1 MGKTDFLQSDIVKAE
16 AQRLGFSACGLA
28 AAAPVSEER
37 AVAIRRWLAQGK
49 HADMDYLVRNLD
61 KRLDPRLLVDGA
73 RTVVSLA
80 VNYYTADSLSP
91 HGYRFARYALGRDYH
106 DVVKEML
113 RKLMHSLGLNEP
125 ADGRPFVDTA
135 PIDERYWAM
144 QAGLGWQGR
153 SGQLIIPRAGT
164 YFFLGELVLTLPADR
179 YDLPFAGR
187 CGSCRRCVDA
197 CPAHALPGDG
207 TVDARRCLSYLTIE
221 NRGELPPGTGA
232 KMGGCVYGCDRCS
245 EACPWN
251 KFARP
256 TAIDAFRPSPALRS
270 MTADA
275 WRDLSVDDYRRLFKG
290 SAVKRAKY
298 AGLVRNIAAVAGEGG
313 GSSADMSAAPDPP
326 GEGGEGV

>member
-16 AQRLGFSACGLA
+16 AQRLGFSACGLSE
-28 AAAPVSEER
+28 AAPVSEER
-37 AVAIRRWLAQGK
+37 AETIRQWLARGC
-49 HADMDYLVRNLD
+49 HADMDYLERNLD
-61 KRLDPRLLVDGA
+61 KRLDPRLLVEGA
-73 RTVVSLA
+73 RSVVSLA

-91 HGYRFARYALGRDYH
+91 QGYGFARYALGRDYH
-106 DVVKEML
+106 DVVKQML
-113 RKLMHSLGLNEP
+113 RQLMQALGLEEP

-153 SGQLIIPRAGT
+153 SGQLIVPHAGT
-164 YFFLGELVLTLPADR
+164 YFFLGELVLTVPADR
-179 YDLPFAGR
+179 YDAPIASR

-221 NRGELPPGTGA
+221 NRGDLPPGTGE
-232 KMGGCVYGCDRCS
+232 KMHGCVYGCDRCS

-251 KFARP
+251 RFARP
-256 TAIDAFRPSPALRS
+256 TSIEAFRTSPALRA
-270 MTADA
+270 MTAEQ
-275 WRDLSVDDYRRLFKG
+275 WRNLSVDDYRRFFKG

-298 AGLVRNIAAVAGEGG
+298 DGLVRNIAAVAEADGQASAYMSGTPDPTGEG
-313 GSSADMSAAPDPP
+313 M
-326 GEGGEGV
+326 ERT

>member
-1 MGKTDFLQSDIVKAE
+1 MGKIDFLQSDKVKAE
-16 AQRLGFSACGLA
+16 AMRLGFSACGLA
-28 AAAPVSEER
+28 EAAPVAEER
-37 AVAIRRWLAQGK
+37 AAAIRQWLAKGC
-49 HADMDYLVRNLD
+49 HADMDYLARNLD

-80 VNYYTADSLSP
+80 VNYYTADGLSP
-91 HGYRFARYALGRDYH
+91 HGYCFARYALGRDYH

-113 RKLMHSLGLNEP
+113 RRLMHALGLDEP
-125 ADGRPFVDTA
+125 LDGRPFVDTA

-153 SGQLIIPRAGT
+153 SGQLIIPHAGT

-179 YDLPFAGR
+179 YDSSLAGR
-187 CGSCRRCVDA
+187 CGTCHRCVDA

-221 NRGELPPGTGA
+221 NRWELPPGTG
-232 KMGGCVYGCDRCS
+232 KRMGGCVYGCDRCS
-245 EACPWN
+245 EVCPWN
-251 KFARP
+251 RFARP
-256 TAIDAFRPSPALRS
+256 TAIDAFRPSEALRS

-275 WRDLSVDDYRRLFKG
+275 WRNLTVEDYRLLFKG

-298 AGLVRNIAAVAGEGG
+298 GGLVRNIAALNGEDGDKPESPAEDKG
-313 GSSADMSAAPDPP
+313 LM
-326 GEGGEGV
+326 